1 MEQRYEQQRDC
12 CESHG
17 PVQFRLGLKCLKANG
32 PFGLCPARFGC
43 RKHTLISPISVE
55 SWKLSTSCRKVVR
68 LTKVAAAIAILAS
81 CLYSQ
86 SLDEF
91 PLLRVIELKG
101 KTYHVQGIEAEADRL
116 WVTSVDRAT
125 QSGYLQEFSLP
136 EGALIREVKV
146 QDGVRYHPGGISGA
160 GESLWIPV
168 AEYKANSTSIVQ
180 KRSKRTLAIERQF
193 AVQDH
198 IGCIA
203 VRGETVIGGNWDSRD
218 LYFWNTD
225 GALLRKV
232 PNPTQTSFQDMKVV
246 GEMLVGSG
254 GFPGGIGAV
263 EWIDLTALKPIKRIT
278 VGKTDRGASFTREGM
293 LIRGDELMLLPEDGS
308 SRLFVFRLKK

>member
-1 MEQRYEQQRDC
+1 MNDKLGC
-12 CESHG
+12 CKSHW
-17 PVQFRLGLKCLKANG
+17 PVQFGL
-32 PFGLCPARFGC
+32 
-43 RKHTLISPISVE
+43 
-55 SWKLSTSCRKVVR
+55 R
-68 LTKVAAAIAILAS
+68 LTKVAAAIVLFAS

-101 KTYHVQGIEAEADRL
+101 KTYHVQGIEADGNRL
-116 WVTSVDRAT
+116 WVTSVDRGT

-136 EGALIREVKV
+136 DGKLLREVMV
-146 QDGVRYHPGGISGA
+146 QDGLRYHPGGISAA

-168 AEYKANSTSIVQ
+168 AEYKANSTSVIQ
-180 KRSKRTLAIERQF
+180 KRSKRTLAIEEQF

-203 VRGETVIGGNWDSRD
+203 VRENTLIGGNWDSRD
-218 LYFWNTD
+218 LYFWNSD

-232 PNPTQTSFQDMKVV
+232 PNPTQTSFQDMKVI
-246 GEMLVGSG
+246 GEMLIGSG
-254 GFPGGIGAV
+254 ASPGGIGAI
-263 EWIDLTALKPIKRIT
+263 EWLDLTTLKPLKRIT
-278 VGKTDRGASFTREGM
+278 VGKTDRGDSFTREGM
-293 LIRGDELMLLPEDGS
+293 AIRGDELMLLPEDYS

>member
-1 MEQRYEQQRDC
+1 M
-12 CESHG
+12 S
-17 PVQFRLGLKCLKANG
+17 
-32 PFGLCPARFGC
+32 
-43 RKHTLISPISVE
+43 ISMKDPSSVE
-55 SWKLSTSCRKVVR
+55 SRKLLARRGRLVR
-68 LTKVAAAIAILAS
+68 LTKVAATIAILAS

-86 SLDEF
+86 SLDELQ
-91 PLLRVIELKG
+91 LLRVIELKG
-101 KTYHVQGIEAEADRL
+101 KTYHVQGIEADADRL
-116 WVTSVDRAT
+116 WVTSVDRDT

-136 EGALIREVKV
+136 EGELIREVKV
-146 QDGVRYHPGGISGA
+146 QDDARYHPGGISGA
-160 GESLWIPV
+160 GDSLWIPV
-168 AEYKANSTSIVQ
+168 AEYKANSTSVIQ
-180 KRSKRTLAIERQF
+180 KRSKRTLAIEKQF

-198 IGCIA
+198 IGCVA
-203 VRGETVIGGNWDSRD
+203 VHGDTLIGGNWDSRD

-254 GFPGGIGAV
+254 SSPGGVGAI
-263 EWIDLTALKPIKRIT
+263 EWIDIGSLKPIKRIT

-293 LIRGDELMLLPEDGS
+293 LIRGDELMLLPEDGA